1 LRLDGAVRGDW
12 NTGLTSWICA
22 KMEKTPCG
30 ARRSRVSDGEEERE
44 EREKQREAERK
55 RDLEDRIDR
64 SWMEEGKPERED
76 S

>member
-1 LRLDGAVRGDW
+1 
-12 NTGLTSWICA
+12 
-22 KMEKTPCG
+22 MEKTPCG

-44 EREKQREAERK
+44 EREKRREAERK

-64 SWMEEGKPERED
+64 NWMEDGKPERED